1 MGALTKD
8 AILACVDLKREAV
21 EVPEWGGTVWV
32 RELTAGEMD
41 AWEQYCVD
49 LRASKLKDTI
59 PNIRAQLLVKC
70 VCTEAGERLFT
81 DKEAERLGGKSSR
94 ALRILWDAALKING
108 LGKDEVE
115 AIEGN

>member
-49 LRASKLKDTI
+49 LRARKIKEQI
-59 PNIRAQLLVKC
+59 PNIRAKLLLSC
-70 VCTEAGERLFT
+70 LCDANGGRLFD
-81 DKEAERLGGKSSR
+81 DKDLLALSAKSAAPMRRLFDFAI
-94 ALRILWDAALKING
+94 ALNALG
-108 LGKDEVE
+108 VDEVAE
-115 AIEGN
+115 LEKN